1 MGKIWIFVST
11 TLQGYGKL
19 FCQNDEK
26 LQIQNWKKE
35 DVDIVQRS
43 DDVMM
48 CSYGGA
54 VEEFGWNIGQEKTV
68 A

>member
-1 MGKIWIFVST
+1 
-11 TLQGYGKL
+11 
-19 FCQNDEK
+19 